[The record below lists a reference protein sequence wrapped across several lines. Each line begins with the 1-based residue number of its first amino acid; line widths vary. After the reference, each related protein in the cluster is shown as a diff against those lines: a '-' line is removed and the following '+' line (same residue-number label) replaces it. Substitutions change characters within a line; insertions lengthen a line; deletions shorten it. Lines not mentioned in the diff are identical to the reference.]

1 MMSEDSF
8 MIKKVMVDSRGK
20 KTHVLLTNGQS
31 EILEV
36 KHENIVKNLIN
47 VLNEN
52 SDSGWT
58 YELVRVKNEV
68 QK

>member
-1 MMSEDSF
+1 MKEDSF

>member
-1 MMSEDSF
+1 MQEDSF

-58 YELVRVKNEV
+58 YELVRVKNGV

>member
-1 MMSEDSF
+1 MNTF
-8 MIKKVMVDSRGK
+8 MIKKIMIKPNGK
-20 KTHVLLTNGQS
+20 KTHVLLTDGQS

-36 KHENIVKNLIN
+36 KHENIVNNLVK

-58 YELVRVKNEV
+58 YEIVEIK
-68 QK
+68 K

>member
-1 MMSEDSF
+1 MSTF
-8 MIKKVMVDSRGK
+8 MIKKIMIKPNGR

-36 KHENIVKNLIN
+36 KHENIANNLVK

-58 YELVRVKNEV
+58 YEIVEIK
-68 QK
+68 K

>member
-1 MMSEDSF
+1 MREDSF

>member
-1 MMSEDSF
+1 MREDSF
-8 MIKKVMVDSRGK
+8 MIKKVMVNGRGK

>member
-1 MMSEDSF
+1 MSEDTF
-8 MIKKVMVDSRGK
+8 MIKKVMWDNRGK

>member
-1 MMSEDSF
+1 MSEDSF

>member
-1 MMSEDSF
+1 MKEDSF
-8 MIKKVMVDSRGK
+8 MIKKVMVNSRGK
-20 KTHVLLTNGQS
+20 KTHVLLTNGHS